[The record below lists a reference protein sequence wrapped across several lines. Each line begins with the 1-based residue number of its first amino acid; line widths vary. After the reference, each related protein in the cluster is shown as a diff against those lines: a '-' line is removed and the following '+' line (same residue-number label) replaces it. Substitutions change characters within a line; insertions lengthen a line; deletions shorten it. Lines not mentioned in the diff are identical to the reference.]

1 MAIQDNTIL
10 GLRTQ
15 ILENWSYLNPNI
27 LKPAI
32 VVARKNPLYEAV
44 LTYEGNFASVPMSS
58 RHCAH
63 VEDALRELLDMT
75 CEMVEGWPVLSLV
88 RRPEHHGAPSSK
100 SRHLTD
106 QQP

>member
-1 MAIQDNTIL
+1 MTIQDNTIV

-15 ILENWSYLNPNI
+15 ILENWSYLNPDT
-27 LKPAI
+27 LKPVI
-32 VVARKNPLYEAV
+32 VVARKNSLYEAV

-75 CEMVEGWPVLSLV
+75 CDWVEDKLRLKRNTAGQY
-88 RRPEHHGAPSSK
+88 AY
-100 SRHLTD
+100 
-106 QQP
+106 